1 MPKKSLT
8 SAIMVLVF
16 LSAFFYSQA
25 FAIPLEQVPP
35 FPSTVS
41 VQVYELNSDGES
53 TGVLCLPGSK
63 RWGCTAY
70 CTDIPG
76 KCNTSREVAFPYS
89 PDNHG
94 YVQVLSNRYLLDVIS
109 QEMNPSIFFPETA
122 AITAQAVA
130 SRSLAGYLINNP

>member
-1 MPKKSLT
+1 MSKKSLT

-76 KCNTSREVAFPYS
+76 KCNISRQEGYPYTNGTIAT
-89 PDNHG
+89 PIQT
-94 YVQVLSNRYLLDVIS
+94 YCLLKTLS
-109 QEMNPSIFFPETA
+109 QEMSPAKYPEA
-122 AITAQAVA
+122 AATVRPISPCGFLVPMAV
-130 SRSLAGYLINNP
+130 